1 MKFYKDRFGKWYKEN
16 HFFGMA
22 QVFSPAF
29 PGETF
34 SEKMFVDSGVIT
46 EVKEFKDEPSVI
58 EYLKFDMKIEA
69 VFRYYHL
76 HKSTLAKARE
86 MVDLMEKDLKENSK

>member
-22 QVFSPAF
+22 QVFLPAF
-29 PGETF
+29 PGGIF

-46 EVKEFKDEPSVI
+46 EIKEFKNEPSVI
-58 EYLKFDMKIEA
+58 EYLKFGMKIEA
-69 VFRYYHL
+69 VFRYYRL
-76 HKSTLAKARE
+76 HNSSLAKARE
-86 MVDLMEKDLKENSK
+86 MVDLMSEDLRKNKK